1 MSCTIKATYI
11 YLSFYNISQSVLV
24 LLNMAQS
31 STYTDWLFFLY
42 LPLLVLIF
50 SRTSVLYF
58 IASSTFLGLIC

>member
-31 STYTDWLFFLY
+31 STYTVSFRKISYFSIFATSGSDFF
-42 LPLLVLIF
+42 
-50 SRTSVLYF
+50 
-58 IASSTFLGLIC
+58 